1 MNKLSPKFDTSA
13 KLASIA
19 VLALAA
25 FTVYG
30 FYCFHTVSQVK
41 INGPHY
47 RGIAMGHELVADVLP
62 PGGYLVESYLAAFEM
77 LDADEAELAELIRKA
92 DRLKAVF
99 RERSAHWNA
108 VLAEDSVKQALMGKA
123 VLSGNGML
131 ETMETGYVPALQ
143 AGDRVRAQAYLQ
155 GNMRRQFREHRAG
168 VDEVVRLALVRNR
181 RNEADVARMVQ
192 ERTLGQVI
200 MGGFMVMV
208 LAAGCYRLVRGCER
222 DLKRKVYG
230 MLIGAVPMSRD
241 LREKMMWN

>member
-1 MNKLSPKFDTSA
+1 MIRLFPRFDTSA

-19 VLALAA
+19 VLALVA
-25 FTVYG
+25 FSVYG

-47 RGIAMGHELVADVLP
+47 RGIAMGNELVADVLP
-62 PGGYLVESYLAAFEM
+62 PGEYLVETYLAAFEM
-77 LDADEAELAELIRKA
+77 VDADEAELAELIQKA
-92 DRLKAVF
+92 GRLKSVF
-99 RERSAHWNA
+99 LERSAHWNA
-108 VLAEDSVKQALMGKA
+108 ALTDDSVKQALMGKA
-123 VLSGNGML
+123 VLSGNEML
-131 ETMETGYVPALQ
+131 ETLENRYIPALQ
-143 AGDRVRAQAYLQ
+143 SRDRVRAQALLH
-155 GNMRRQFREHRAG
+155 GTMRRQFREHRAG

-208 LAAGCYRLVRGCER
+208 MAAGCFRLVRGCER
-222 DLKRKVYG
+222 ELKRKVYG
-230 MLIGAVPMSRD
+230 MLIGAVPLSRD